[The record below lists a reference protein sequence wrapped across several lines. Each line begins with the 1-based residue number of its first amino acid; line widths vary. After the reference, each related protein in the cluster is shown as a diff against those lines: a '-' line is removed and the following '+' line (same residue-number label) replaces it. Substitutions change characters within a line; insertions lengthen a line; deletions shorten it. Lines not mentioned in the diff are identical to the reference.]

1 MLQQFPATLLRLSPR
16 VTLSGDPGSSLQGI
30 NTTILADG
38 ALCWVSSEQ
47 SDYRFSRSVPIGF
60 TPDVAPSAG
69 PGGWFRSS
77 PVDLSY
83 GSRAFMGFAE
93 VSTSG
98 NAPTLA
104 KSFDTTGL
112 ADSNYMAT
120 AQFSA
125 KGGGVAMLTR
135 RRPFQV
141 VGGVLSAIDAIEEIG
156 TDVGA
161 DVASVAVDIAVNAA
175 SIDFNVTGIAAT
187 NLDWVVEWGVS
198 RY

>member
-1 MLQQFPATLLRLSPR
+1 MGYFKGLVTSYTALFLNKAAEALDGLFP
-16 VTLSGDPGSSLQGI
+16 SGS
-30 NTTILADG
+30 
-38 ALCWVSSEQ
+38 
-47 SDYRFSRSVPIGF
+47 
-60 TPDVAPSAG
+60 
-69 PGGWFRSS
+69 
-77 PVDLSY
+77 DLSY
-83 GSRAFMGFAE
+83 GGRAQMGFAE
-93 VSTSG
+93 VSTAG

-104 KSFDTTGL
+104 KAFDVAGL
-112 ADSNYMAT
+112 PDSNYMAT

-161 DVASVAVDIAVNAA
+161 DVGSVAVDLAVNAA

>member
-1 MLQQFPATLLRLSPR
+1 MGRITDLLK
-16 VTLSGDPGSSLQGI
+16 G
-30 NTTILADG
+30 
-38 ALCWVSSEQ
+38 
-47 SDYRFSRSVPIGF
+47 
-60 TPDVAPSAG
+60 SAG
-69 PGGWFRSS
+69 EQGLFSALGRWRLALAQATDNLVTV
-77 PVDLSY
+77 VDGIVLSLSANGIFSY
-83 GSRAFMGFAE
+83 GGNRAQMGFAE
-93 VSTSG
+93 VTTPG
-98 NAPTLA
+98 NAPTTVV
-104 KSFDTTGL
+104 SFDTTGL

-161 DVASVAVDIAVNAA
+161 DVGSVAVDIAVNAA